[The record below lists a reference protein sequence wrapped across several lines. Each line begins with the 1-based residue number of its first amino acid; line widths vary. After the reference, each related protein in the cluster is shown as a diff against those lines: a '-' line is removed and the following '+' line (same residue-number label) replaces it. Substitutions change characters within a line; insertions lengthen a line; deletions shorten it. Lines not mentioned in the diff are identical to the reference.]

1 MDNDFHSLYIDQEK
15 CAGKMKCLRVCPTEA
30 IRVRKGKALI
40 LEDRCIDCGECIKV
54 CPNKAIVPLTN
65 SFTEFSQFEY
75 IAAIPSPVLY
85 SQFNR
90 DINPTDILNGLKA
103 IGFDDAIDL
112 TPSCESV
119 SIAIQE
125 YLNDNPKERPIIS
138 SFCPTVIRLIQVK
151 YPGLAGLLLPVD
163 SPMEISARDWKLQ
176 ISDEKGIKVEKIGAI
191 YITPCPSKMR
201 AIRQHP
207 RKRMSFLDGAI
218 SIQDIYNPL
227 LSALLKSERKNLDSD
242 ENMKYGVGLAWAILG
257 GQAKFL
263 KAENSVA
270 VGGIN
275 HVIHILDDIEN
286 GKIKDINYV
295 ECHACIEGCIGG
307 SLTIENPYVSRSNT
321 LHLLKIYGEEFSQN
335 KSKIKTLYKKGYFS
349 LNEKLTSYPLQPLD
363 RDLAEAIKKM
373 KKKEEIFREL
383 PQLDCGLCGSPT
395 CMTFA
400 EDVIRGKVPITDCI
414 FKSFKQS
421 RKQVKEFYES
431 NVKNTLPQIVN

>member
-1 MDNDFHSLYIDQEK
+1 
-15 CAGKMKCLRVCPTEA
+15 
-30 IRVRKGKALI
+30 
-40 LEDRCIDCGECIKV
+40 
-54 CPNKAIVPLTN
+54 
-65 SFTEFSQFEY
+65 
-75 IAAIPSPVLY
+75 
-85 SQFNR
+85 
-90 DINPTDILNGLKA
+90 
-103 IGFDDAIDL
+103 
-112 TPSCESV
+112 
-119 SIAIQE
+119 
-125 YLNDNPKERPIIS
+125 
-138 SFCPTVIRLIQVK
+138 
-151 YPGLAGLLLPVD
+151 
-163 SPMEISARDWKLQ
+163 
-176 ISDEKGIKVEKIGAI
+176 
-191 YITPCPSKMR
+191 MR

-431 NVKNTLPQIVN
+431 NVKNTLPQIGN